1 MTHSLQTRGLT
12 RRSNTKVKRFVDYAE
27 GVEPFRDVAKE
38 TKAPNAY
45 THLKDLDQENTCYIA
60 QAADLC
66 IMLTKGLNEAK
77 GVYKQLGSVS
87 GASWTEVSGANEHC

>member
-1 MTHSLQTRGLT
+1 M
-12 RRSNTKVKRFVDYAE
+12 
-27 GVEPFRDVAKE
+27 EPFRDVANE

-45 THLKDLDQENTCYIA
+45 TLLKDLDQENTCYIA

-66 IMLTKGLNEAK
+66 IMLTKGLNESK

-87 GASWTEVSGANEHC
+87 GASWTKVSGAI